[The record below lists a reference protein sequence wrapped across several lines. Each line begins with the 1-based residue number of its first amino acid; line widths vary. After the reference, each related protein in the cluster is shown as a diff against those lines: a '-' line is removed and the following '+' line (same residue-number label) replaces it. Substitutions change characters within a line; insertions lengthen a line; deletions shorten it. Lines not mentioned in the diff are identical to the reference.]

1 MLTINQKIP
10 PFLPPAITQETLT
23 LFNCANHNHPWLSLY
38 IVLPLRAPEAASLD
52 RHNDNGVHKETL
64 PLTTCPN
71 AETFHTSWIRQTPT
85 LRTSVPADPLS
96 RLHRPRSLFRASA
109 QAQCCSVLIDPP
121 GALKAHLNHHPND
134 LRMNSLKE
142 ALTTNHR
149 LPRPLPQETSFSCN
163 KGASTSC
170 IL

>member
-1 MLTINQKIP
+1 MLTIDQKIP

-23 LFNCANHNHPWLSLY
+23 LFNCAHHGHHWLSLY
-38 IVLPLRAPEAASLD
+38 ILFPLRAPEAASPA
-52 RHNDNGVHKETL
+52 RHKATGVHKEALLL
-64 PLTTCPN
+64 PICPN
-71 AETFHTSWIRQTPT
+71 AETFHAPWIRQTPT
-85 LRTSVPADPLS
+85 IRTSILADSMS
-96 RLHRPRSLFRASA
+96 RLHHPLNFFSASA
-109 QAQCCSVLIDPP
+109 QAQCCSVLITPP
-121 GALKAHLNHHPND
+121 GALNAHLTHHPND

-142 ALTTNHR
+142 ALITNHR